1 MDLLNFVV
9 EWSEWFANRPDAVKK
24 DGALRFG
31 ILGAA
36 KIGLVFARVGLKFER
51 KINFSTAQQR

>member
-1 MDLLNFVV
+1 MDLLNFVG

-51 KINFSTAQQR
+51 KINFSIAQQR